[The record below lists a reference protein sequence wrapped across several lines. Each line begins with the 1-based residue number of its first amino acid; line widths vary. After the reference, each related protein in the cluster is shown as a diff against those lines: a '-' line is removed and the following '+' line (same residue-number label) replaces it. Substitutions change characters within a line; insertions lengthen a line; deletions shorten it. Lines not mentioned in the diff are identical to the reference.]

1 MIRASSML
9 ATPPPGVAV
18 EITPRRV
25 SVASLEL
32 RGGTPV
38 VAGHA
43 IVDLRDGAVVPSL
56 NAQNIADRA
65 TVAEALTRAFDR
77 IGRRP
82 RRVALV
88 VPDSVAKISL
98 VRFEK
103 IPQRPRDLD
112 ELVRWQVRK
121 TAPFRI
127 EDAQVTYSA
136 GAPAPEG
143 GREFVVALAR
153 RDIIAEYEAVCA
165 AAGAH
170 AGIVDLATLNVVNLV
185 LASGVPPADW
195 LLVHVTIDYTTVA
208 ILRGADLIFFR
219 SRTAEAEGTLADLV
233 HQTAMYYE
241 DRLTGAGFSRVIL
254 AGAAAAG
261 GFDQLRRSLEDRLR
275 VRVEPID
282 PRQAAA
288 LTDRIAAAP
297 DFLDALAP
305 LVGVLMR
312 ERAA

>member
-1 MIRASSML
+1 ML
-9 ATPPPGVAV
+9 ATPAPGVAV
-18 EITPRRV
+18 EIAPRRV

-32 RGGTPV
+32 RGATPV
-38 VAGHA
+38 VTAHA
-43 IVDLRDGAVVPSL
+43 IVDLPDGAVVPAL
-56 NAQNIADRA
+56 NAQNIADRPA
-65 TVAEALTRAFDR
+65 VADALTRAFDR
-77 IGRRP
+77 MGRRP

-103 IPQRPRDLD
+103 VPPRQQDLD

-136 GAPAPEG
+136 GAPTPEG

-153 RDIIAEYEAVCA
+153 RDIVEEYESVCA

-170 AGIVDLATLNVVNLV
+170 AGIVDLATLNVINLV
-185 LASGVPPADW
+185 LASGVPSADW
-195 LLVHVTIDYTTVA
+195 LLVHVAVDYMTVA
-208 ILRGADLIFFR
+208 IMRGADLIFFR
-219 SRTAEAEGTLADLV
+219 SRTSDAEGTLADLV

-254 AGAAAAG
+254 AGATTAG
-261 GFDQLRRSLEDRLR
+261 GLDPVHLSLEDRLGA
-275 VRVEPID
+275 RVETID

-288 LTDRIAAAP
+288 LTDRIVAAP
-297 DFLDALAP
+297 DLLDALAP

-312 ERAA
+312 VREA

>member
-18 EITPRRV
+18 EIAPRRV

-32 RGGTPV
+32 RGGAPV

-43 IVDLRDGAVVPSL
+43 IVDLPDGAVVPSL

-65 TVAEALTRAFDR
+65 TLAEALTGAFDR

-170 AGIVDLATLNVVNLV
+170 AGIVDLATLNVINLV

-195 LLVHVTIDYTTVA
+195 LLVHVTGDYATVV

-219 SRTAEAEGTLADLV
+219 SRTADAEGTLADLV

-261 GFDQLRRSLEDRLR
+261 GFDQLRRSLEDRLG
-275 VRVEPID
+275 VTVEPID

-288 LTDRIAAAP
+288 LTDRIVAGP